1 MKDTVEFRL
10 ALAEE
15 LYVIE
20 QQRLQLVAEAKKR
33 KNRAY
38 IANVVSYIIPFG
50 VALKTLP
57 KIGGFWGFVYV
68 YLFALCIVKCVKIG
82 ISFLYRE
89 DTLQYTQ
96 TVRSYIFEALCQT
109 ASEPIIHTRNCVRAD
124 DKLID
129 NLLKNYFEKIKEY
142 PNSIFL
148 HTAFKDVFMCQKA
161 DNITFF
167 FGILECRFEDYD
179 SWYSRYYNFHFVKV
193 PNAKQLNARKY
204 KKFSDEKLNGAIS
217 AYEYTKD
224 YCVLCVL
231 MKREETIDTD
241 FYLNIFESLR
251 ETKTLE
257 KIQKTFYTNLHSFE
271 DLIAL
276 FD

>member
-10 ALAEE
+10 ALAEQV
-15 LYVIE
+15 YAIE
-20 QQRLQLVAEAKKR
+20 EQRLKLVAEAKKR

-38 IANVVSYIIPFG
+38 IANVVSYIIPFV

-57 KIGGFWGFVYV
+57 KIGGFWGFVSV
-68 YLFALCIVKCVKIG
+68 YLFALFIVKFVKAG
-82 ISFLYRE
+82 ISFLYE
-89 DTLQYTQ
+89 EETLEYTQ
-96 TVRSYIFEALCQT
+96 TAHSYIFEALCQT
-109 ASEPIIHTRNCVRAD
+109 ASEPIIHTRNCFRAD

-148 HTAFKDVFMCQKA
+148 YTSFKDVFMCQKA

-167 FGILECRFEDYD
+167 FGSLECRFEDYD
-179 SWYSRYYNFHFVKV
+179 SSYSRYYNFHFVKV

-204 KKFSDEKLNGAIS
+204 KIFSNEKLNGAIS

-231 MKREETIDTD
+231 RKYEEATD
-241 FYLNIFESLR
+241 ADFHLDIFESLR

-257 KIQKTFYTNLHSFE
+257 KIQKSFYTNLHSFE